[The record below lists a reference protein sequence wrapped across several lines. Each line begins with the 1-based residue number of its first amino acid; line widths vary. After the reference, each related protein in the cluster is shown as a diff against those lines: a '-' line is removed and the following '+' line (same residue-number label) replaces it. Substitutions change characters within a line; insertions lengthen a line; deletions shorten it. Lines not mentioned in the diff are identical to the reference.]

1 MSDQEQDAI
10 LASVLRTAV
19 DAIIII
25 DDTGTIQSVNQATQR
40 MFGYQP
46 AEMLGQN
53 VKMLMPSP
61 YRDQHDGYLKH
72 YHETGEK
79 RIIGIG
85 REVMGQRKDGST
97 FPLHLAVSE
106 VEAGPR
112 KLFTGII
119 RDISDLK
126 AVQTQLEQL
135 NATLDE
141 RVQRQ
146 AEELH
151 RAQKELI
158 EKGKFATLGRI
169 SGGIAHEIRN
179 PLNAI
184 KTSAYYLLNA
194 NAPSEEK
201 SREHLTRIDRQVAVI
216 DNAVTALSDLARL
229 PEPNAVSIDLVAML
243 RDIIENKHL
252 PSTITVVFEFV
263 AGFPSAFV
271 DQKQI
276 PIVFKNLIR
285 NARDAM
291 PSGGTLTLSGAAEGD
306 HIVIGVEDTG
316 TGMPPDVLARMEEP
330 FFSTKSRGM
339 GLGLAITRAII
350 EKNRGSIRVETN
362 LGQGTKFLIS
372 LPRQQ
377 NPMPSP
383 RDCRTRRHS
392 F

>member
-1 MSDQEQDAI
+1 MSDQQQDAI

-19 DAIIII
+19 DAFIII
-25 DDTGTIQSVNQATQR
+25 DEGGTIQSVNQATQR
-40 MFGYQP
+40 MFGYQLD
-46 AEMLGQN
+46 EMLSQN

-61 YRDQHDGYLKH
+61 YREQHDGYLNH

-85 REVMGQRKDGST
+85 REVMGQRKDGSK

-106 VEAGPR
+106 VDAGPR

-151 RAQKELI
+151 RTQKELI
-158 EKGKFATLGRI
+158 EKEKFATLGRI

-194 NAPSEEK
+194 NSPSEVK
-201 SREHLTRIDRQVAVI
+201 SREHLARIDRQVAVI

-229 PEPNAVSIDLVAML
+229 PEPNAVSVDLVAML
-243 RDIIENKHL
+243 EDIIETQQL
-252 PSTITVVFEFV
+252 PSTMTVVFEFL
-263 AGFPSAFV
+263 AGFPPAFV
-271 DQKQI
+271 DEKQI
-276 PIVFKNLIR
+276 PIVLKNLIR
-285 NARDAM
+285 NAWDAM
-291 PSGGTLTLSGAAEGD
+291 PSGGTLTLSGVAEGD
-306 HIVIGVEDTG
+306 RVVIGVTDTG

-339 GLGLAITRAII
+339 GLGLAITRAIV
-350 EKNRGSIRVETN
+350 EKNRGSIGVETE
-362 LGQGTKFLIS
+362 LGRGTTVLIS

-377 NPMPSP
+377 NSA
-383 RDCRTRRHS
+383 TAEL
-392 F
+392 